1 VQGPLRKIVQAALYE
16 IIAIGVLSPTL
27 AWAYDES
34 LASSGMLSALLSV
47 SALLWNVLYNWGF
60 EYWEARQLQRE
71 RTWRRRLLH
80 ATGFEGGLTVLLLP
94 LIAWW
99 LAISWWQALVT
110 NLALF
115 AFFFLYALVFQW
127 AFDRLFDV
135 PESSKQSFAH
145 PRECEQ

>member
-1 VQGPLRKIVQAALYE
+1 MQGPLRKVVSAALYE

-34 LASSGMLSALLSV
+34 LASSGMLSVLLSV
-47 SALLWNVLYNWGF
+47 SALLWNVLYNWAF
-60 EYWEARQLQRE
+60 EHWEARQQHSQ
-71 RTWRRRLLH
+71 RTWQRRLLH

-94 LIAWW
+94 LIAFW
-99 LAISWWQALVT
+99 LDISWWQALVT

-127 AFDRLFDV
+127 AFDRIFDV
-135 PESSKQSFAH
+135 PDSAKGSSE
-145 PRECEQ
+145 PLRECKS

>member
-16 IIAIGVLSPTL
+16 IIAIGALSPTL

-34 LASSGMLSALLSV
+34 LASSGMLSVLLSV

-60 EYWEARQLQRE
+60 EHWEARQQQRQ
-71 RTWRRRLLH
+71 RTWKRRLLH
-80 ATGFEGGLTVLLLP
+80 AIGFEGGLTVLLLP
-94 LIAWW
+94 LIAFW
-99 LAISWWQALVT
+99 LDISWWQALVT

-127 AFDRLFDV
+127 AFDRIFDV
-135 PESSKQSFAH
+135 PDSARQSPASLN
-145 PRECEQ
+145 ECKS